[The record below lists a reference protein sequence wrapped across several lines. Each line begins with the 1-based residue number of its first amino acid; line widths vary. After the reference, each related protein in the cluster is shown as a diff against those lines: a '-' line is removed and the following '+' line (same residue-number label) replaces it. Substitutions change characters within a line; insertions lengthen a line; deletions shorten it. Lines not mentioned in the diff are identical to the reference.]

1 MPPYASTLTRAAIP
15 TFALLASVTTGAA
28 AHAADQPPNTAI
40 QPALAAATTPLE
52 AAPPAALPKSGRLV
66 RVSERHLTVTGGG
79 FVRVRGRATT
89 VPVHVELRV
98 DGTGRVLDRADVQP
112 GRKFR
117 LEARATAGDRLQ
129 LAVRRTD
136 GGEETRELAV
146 GTVRKLRATTASWYG
161 PGLFGNRTACGQTLT
176 SGLRGVAH
184 KTLPCGTKL
193 TFRFR
198 GRTTRA
204 VVVDRGPFHAGREF
218 DLTQAT
224 ARAIGFQA
232 VGRVWVASH
241 H

>member
-15 TFALLASVTTGAA
+15 ALAMLASVTTVAA
-28 AHAADQPPNTAI
+28 AQASEEPHTTAG
-40 QPALAAATTPLE
+40 PELAAPAPVAVATPTLQ
-52 AAPPAALPKSGRLV
+52 ASLPKSGRLA
-66 RVSERHLTVTGGG
+66 RITQRHLTVTSGGP
-79 FVRVRGRATT
+79 VIVRGRSTT
-89 VPVHVELRV
+89 VPIHVELRAA
-98 DGTGRVLDRADVQP
+98 GTDQVLDRADAQP
-112 GRKFR
+112 GRRFR
-117 LEARATAGDRLQ
+117 LEAPAAAGQQLRLD
-129 LAVRRTD
+129 VRRTD
-136 GGEETRELAV
+136 GGPETANLAV

-224 ARAIGFQA
+224 ARAIGFHA
-232 VGRVWVASH
+232 VGRVWVSSH
-241 H
+241 

>member
-15 TFALLASVTTGAA
+15 ALAILASATTGAA
-28 AHAADQPPNTAI
+28 AQAAGEYPKTT
-40 QPALAAATTPLE
+40 PALAATPLE
-52 AAPPAALPKSGRLV
+52 VTAPATPLASVPKSGRLV
-66 RVSERHLTVTGGG
+66 RIGERLLTVAGGG
-79 FVRVRGRATT
+79 QVRVRGRATT
-89 VPVHVELRV
+89 VPVHVELRIA
-98 DGTGRVLDRADVQP
+98 GSGRVLDRADVQP

-117 LEARATAGDRLQ
+117 LEARAAAGDHLR
-129 LAVRRTD
+129 LAVRRSD
-136 GGEETRELAV
+136 GGVETSDLKV

-184 KTLPCGTKL
+184 KSLPCGTKL

-224 ARAIGFQA
+224 ARAIGFSA
-232 VGRVWVASH
+232 VGRVWVAAH
-241 H
+241 

>member
-15 TFALLASVTTGAA
+15 ALAMLASVTTGAA
-28 AHAADQPPNTAI
+28 AQ
-40 QPALAAATTPLE
+40 AAAQPSTGTPELASTPLE
-52 AAPPAALPKSGRLV
+52 VTAPAAPAASVPKSGRLV
-66 RVSERHLTVTGGG
+66 RVSERQLTVTGGG
-79 FVRVRGRATT
+79 QVRVRGRATT
-89 VPVHVELRV
+89 VPVEVELRLA
-98 DGTGRVLDRADVQP
+98 GGGRVLDRADVQP

-117 LEARATAGDRLQ
+117 LEARAAAGERLR

-136 GGEETRELAV
+136 GGVETSDLAV

-184 KTLPCGTKL
+184 KSLPCGTKL

-241 H
+241 